1 MRDNSI
7 SRALPRARA
16 AAEQFERRYV
26 QLAIACLPAGACC
39 GGPSEKNVPGWPSRG
54 LSGPKNGCL
63 GTLIYLPQHA
73 GSSRAS
79 ASPTHRPIP
88 CAGASACRALP
99 CAGASACRALPCVG
113 ASACR
118 ALPRAWRSRV
128 PASPAPTPPVP
139 TPPAPAPVPGACKKG
154 SCRVEIDP
162 TTAQVAHSLGETC
175 GRGAP
180 RDIRR
185 FGRARVG
192 EPVCAGLDHAGSNP
206 SPVAALR
213 RPTPARGHD
222 VAV

>member
-39 GGPSEKNVPGWPSRG
+39 GGPSKKNVPGWPFRG
-54 LSGPKNGCL
+54 LSGSKNGCL
-63 GTLIYLPQHA
+63 GTLIYLLLRVGP
-73 GSSRAS
+73 SRAS

-99 CAGASACRALPCVG
+99 CAGASACRALP
-113 ASACR
+113 
-118 ALPRAWRSRV
+118 RAWRSRV
-128 PASPAPTPPVP
+128 PASPAPTTPVP
-139 TPPAPAPVPGACKKG
+139 TPPAPAPVQGACKKG

-180 RDIRR
+180 RDIRQ
-185 FGRARVG
+185 FGRVRVG

>member
-39 GGPSEKNVPGWPSRG
+39 AVPPRRTCLDGRLVAFRGPRMAVWARSSTCPSMPAPPAR
-54 LSGPKNGCL
+54 
-63 GTLIYLPQHA
+63 
-73 GSSRAS
+73 
-79 ASPTHRPIP
+79 RPISR
-88 CAGASACRALP
+88 AGASACRALP
-99 CAGASACRALPCVG
+99 CAG

-128 PASPAPTPPVP
+128 PASPAPTPLVPTPLVP
-139 TPPAPAPVPGACKKG
+139 TPPAPAPVQGACKKG